1 MSHLDTD
8 LLITLFSNAI
18 MFQAK
23 KDVNFLFH
31 FVLTLTM
38 LPRLVLNFWVCETL
52 LLILWGNQDDRCTLP
67 AASLGY
73 IFKPHASS

>member
-8 LLITLFSNAI
+8 LLIPLFSNAI
-18 MFQAK
+18 MLLAK

-52 LLILWGNQDDRCTLP
+52 LLILWGNQDDRCMLP